1 MNKFFFVPFA
11 VFLVFFACQT
21 KKETQA
27 HAVEPN
33 ETNDLPQMTL
43 TFKGHSPISTKSLE
57 GKVVLIFFQPD
68 CDHCQRE
75 AKEISEH
82 LESFSRHKV
91 YFITTENFN
100 LIDEFANDYGLSD
113 KTNIHF
119 SKTTLT
125 EILNTVGQISA
136 PSMFIYE
143 DKKLIKHLDGETPIT
158 EILKYL

>member
-1 MNKFFFVPFA
+1 MNKFFFFLFA
-11 VFLVFFACQT
+11 AFLVFSCQT
-21 KKETQA
+21 RKETKAQP
-27 HAVEPN
+27 VESI

-43 TFKGHSPISTKSLE
+43 TFKGQSPVSVKSLE

-82 LESFSRHKV
+82 LESFSRYKV
-91 YFITTENFN
+91 YFITTDNFD
-100 LIDEFANDYGLSD
+100 LIDQFAKDYNLSG
-113 KTNIHF
+113 KANIHF
-119 SKTTLT
+119 SKTTLN

-136 PSMFIYE
+136 PSMFIY
-143 DKKLIKHLDGETPIT
+143 DNKKLIKHLDGETPIA